1 MPGITADKLLSLPS
15 PLPALGRQG
24 GLLALQGGV
33 EGGLP
38 AEGRQVHQLLLA
50 LQGRPAEEAGGEH
63 LGGGLQVTAG
73 KYTFCAEGD
82 CTVLY

>member
-1 MPGITADKLLSLPS
+1 M
-15 PLPALGRQG
+15 
-24 GLLALQGGV
+24 